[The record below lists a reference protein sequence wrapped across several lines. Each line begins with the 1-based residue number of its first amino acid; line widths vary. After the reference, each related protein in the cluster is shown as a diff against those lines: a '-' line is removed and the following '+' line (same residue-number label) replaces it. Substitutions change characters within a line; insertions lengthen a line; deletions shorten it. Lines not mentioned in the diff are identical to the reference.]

1 MFKNR
6 HPDLE
11 TPDSDLRYVIL
22 TLAEEL
28 GGKPALIDSPTER
41 TLSYT
46 QLSQP
51 IQHFAAD
58 STSAAL
64 RKMTSSPRSFRTC
77 LHRPRSFWVSLPEAE
92 SILPLTLCIQA
103 ATSSISSLIPT
114 HASYSLFRNSWIAL
128 FPPPGKL
135 LLRSPIYSSM
145 LATPHPSLSTQKQ
158 I

>member
-11 TPDSDLRYVIL
+11 TPDSDLRSVIL

-51 IQHFAAD
+51 IQHFAAGLNQRGFKKD
-58 STSAAL
+58 YV
-64 RKMTSSPRSFRTC
+64 F
-77 LHRPRSFWVSLPEAE
+77 
-92 SILPLTLCIQA
+92 
-103 ATSSISSLIPT
+103 ATFIPNVP
-114 HASYSLFRNSWIAL
+114 A
-128 FPPPGKL
+128 
-135 LLRSPIYSSM
+135 
-145 LATPHPSLSTQKQ
+145 
-158 I
+158 